1 MAKIFVS
8 GANGFI
14 GQRLTRHLLRAGHEV
29 IGGVRQA
36 CALTDGVTMLV
47 TGDLADDAPSLT
59 GVEAVIHTAGLA
71 HSHGRTVAQM
81 QRGNVLAAQNLARA
95 TPPKA
100 RFLFLSSIIV
110 HGRACAGTLTEASP
124 PAPADDYA
132 RSKFEAEQALAAILG
147 ERLCVIRPTA
157 VIGPHCPGN
166 IPLLLKALRAGVPLP
181 LASLQNQRSFIDV
194 EDLAALLTALLAPT
208 APKLVLAAHPTPVS
222 TPALIRAL
230 AKGLNSRARL
240 FPFPAAPLKLAARL
254 TGKSTMWQSLS
265 GNLVVAPQ
273 AALSFGWLPAQTL
286 TESFVQ
292 TAQASAP

>member
-1 MAKIFVS
+1 MARIFVS

-36 CALTDGVTMLV
+36 CTLADGVTMLV
-47 TGDLADDAPSLT
+47 TGDLADAAPQLT
-59 GVEAVIHTAGLA
+59 GIDAVIHTAGLA
-71 HSHGRTVAQM
+71 HSHGRTLKDM
-81 QRGNVLAAQNLARA
+81 RRGNVLAAQNLARA
-95 TPPKA
+95 TPPNA

-110 HGRACAGTLTEASP
+110 HGRACENTLTETSS

-132 RSKFEAEQALAAILG
+132 RSKFEAEQALAAIL
-147 ERLCVIRPTA
+147 ENRLCVVRPTA

-166 IPLLLKALRAGVPLP
+166 IPLLIKALRAGVPLP
-181 LASLQNQRSFIDV
+181 LASLHNQRSFIDV
-194 EDLAALLTALLAPT
+194 EDLAALLTVLLAPT

-230 AKGLNSRARL
+230 AKGLNCRAHL
-240 FPFPAAPLKLAARL
+240 WPFPLAGLKLAANL

-273 AALSFGWLPAQTL
+273 AALDMGWRPAQTL
-286 TESFVQ
+286 LESFTQ
-292 TAQASAP
+292 TAQASAI